1 MSTVVDSRVVE
12 MKFDNKQFEDNV
24 KSTLSTLDKLK
35 NKLNFEGAE
44 KGFGKINAAAK
55 NVNLSSIGTALDSL
69 NAKFSSMGVVGAT
82 ALANLTNTAVN
93 AGKRMTTA
101 LTIAPIKS
109 GFQEYETQINA
120 IQTILANTKS
130 KGSTL
135 DDVNKALAELNKY
148 ADLTIYNFTQMTK
161 NIGTF
166 TAAGVDLKTSV
177 SSIKGIANL
186 AAVSGSTSQQASTAM
201 YQLSQALAAGK
212 VQLQDWNSVVNAGMG
227 GEIFQKA
234 LMRTADHLGKGAT
247 NIVKKY
253 GSFRE
258 SLTKEG
264 WLTTEVL
271 TETLSQISG
280 AYDEADLVKQGY
292 SKKQAKE
299 IADLAKT
306 AVSAATEVK
315 TFTQLWDT
323 LQEAAQS
330 GWTKTWE
337 LIIGDFDQAKKLLTG
352 ISDFMGDIIQKG
364 ADRRNNILEGALGS
378 DDTKWDKFYKQLKNA
393 GISTDD
399 FKKKLEETA
408 KESGVNID
416 KVLKKEKTLA
426 KAFLNGKLSTDL
438 ITDTLKKFSEESG
451 KSGKSTEKMAD
462 KLEYFQKVVDKVWR
476 GDYKNTPDRIKLLTK
491 AGYDY
496 NQVQKLVNLTVDQHR
511 LTLEDLSKAQLKS
524 IGYTDDEI
532 KKIKELA
539 KQAETSGSSLN
550 ELIESMS
557 KKSGRE
563 LMLESLNNTIGSLI
577 RGFQAIREAWWAT
590 FTDQGASSGL
600 YTILE
605 TVHSFSELVKLTDE
619 DIANLKDTFQGL
631 FSIVHIFTTIAGS
644 GLSRAFML
652 LRDILGLADI
662 DILSVTGSIG
672 RTITA
677 FHDWIFE
684 NNMLTKTLKKVLDV
698 LAELKNAVVD
708 WVNSKFPNLRKVGED
723 AIEGLKEG
731 LESKASEIPNILI
744 DIGNSLLEAIKKVLD
759 IHSPSRKLYEIGV
772 NAMEGLYNGLI
783 AFKDKI
789 TNFFKDLGQSIINFV
804 NDIDWAKVYA
814 GLISAGV
821 LYMGKKTYD
830 LVENITNTF
839 GAPMK
844 GLGKVLSSAGALI
857 DTCTK
862 NINNNLKATAKVLRS
877 FAFSVRAKALVE
889 IAKAIAILVGC
900 IVVLSRIDV
909 TALVKAEVALVVTA
923 GVLVGIA
930 YAIDKMSNAAL
941 SIDRSGLKI
950 SGLGTVLLSIAA
962 AIALLGVT
970 VKMVGNM
977 DPEASNRGITALIA
991 MLGALAS
998 FIAVMKWVL
1007 KTANEKD
1014 INAIGRVLQ
1023 KIGVALLLMSITLKM
1038 LGNMNADTLDQ
1049 GFLAITGLSI
1059 IIMALMAFTRIAGRN
1074 IDALGGT
1081 LIKISIAMFTLT
1093 QVIKRLGEMDVVAIA
1108 KGELAILGF
1117 VGILALLAA
1126 ITRKSGFVY
1135 GDLGGVLMKAA
1146 SAIAIMAFTIKIF
1159 ADMPIENIVK
1169 GQVAIAAFGLIILEL
1184 TAISRLAGREAPKIA
1199 GTLLAMS
1206 LAIGILAG
1214 IAVLLSFVNPVSMAP
1229 GIFAIFVLSK
1239 IMSGMIKATA
1249 NAKDCKGNLIVMSVA
1264 IGIMA
1269 AAVVAL
1275 SFIEPS
1281 KLFGAVGALG
1291 VLMLIFTGM
1300 TKAAGAASN
1309 AMGSLIVLT
1318 VVIGVLTGAIAI
1330 IAQLPIQDALG
1341 AVASLSVLMLAL
1353 SGAMLLIGKAGQ
1365 IAPSALIGV
1374 GVMLAV
1380 MAGLAGVLYLMENL
1394 SAKSTVVNAAALS
1407 AMLLSISG
1415 ACLILSKVGI
1425 VAPGA
1430 AIGAAKLIGVLTL
1443 TAGVLVAIAGLVDLI
1458 PDAEKF
1464 LDGGIRV
1471 LEKIGYGLGNFF
1483 GSIVGGFGAGVT
1495 STLPEMGADI
1505 ATFIKNIQPFIKS
1518 VSKIKGDS
1526 LSGAKDLIEIIGTLS
1541 GAGLD
1546 DSISNFISG
1555 SDESSLEKFST
1566 ELNTFADGIISFS
1579 KKISA
1584 KGAIDNDAID
1594 NVVQAGKLLTAFKRS
1609 LPSDPGAFYGL
1620 FTTNKDL
1627 GSFGTQVQQFGEGMS
1642 AMSKAVTGEN
1652 KIDPQAVENVVKMGE
1667 LFAALKASLP
1677 PDPGF
1682 FLGLFSTNQDLSN
1695 FADDAKEFATAM
1707 VELSDSLTG
1716 DDGGSIINTGAVQAA
1731 ADAGLFLSALKKDLP
1746 EDPGEVLGRFTTS
1759 KDLGKF
1765 GDQAKKFGE
1774 GMRDASNALVDE
1786 SGKSVINKNAIQAAS
1801 DAGKILSAFKKDL
1814 PEDPGIVL
1822 GWFTTNQDLGDFGR
1836 QAKLFC
1842 EAIGQASKA
1851 LVDENGKS
1859 IVATDAIQ
1867 AATDAGLLLSA
1878 LKKDLPDDPGAIFG
1892 LFTTSK
1898 DLGGFADDIKK
1909 FGDNIAEISKALTGE
1924 DGLSIVNTDA
1934 IGAATAAGQMLSN
1947 LQKSLPES
1955 HLFDGKTDLYSFGIK
1970 IGQFGTQLASYSDT
1984 VKNLDTG
1991 KVSASIYQAQ
2001 RLANLAR
2008 STDDLDTSGLEKF
2021 KELKKL
2027 GEYIADYAAEIE
2039 NVNVDELSKCMNAL
2053 KDSVS
2058 AISNMS
2064 GIKTDGV
2071 GLFKK
2076 AMDELKTVSLDGVL
2090 TAFENSASRLQG
2102 AGFNLIESI
2111 GKGVKSGQSSLKAT
2125 LTATIGGAV
2134 IAVQSKSVPMD
2145 KIGRSLASGL
2155 GKGILANAKE
2165 VTKAVTN
2172 LITDMGSLAKSQNT
2186 AFNTTGKEIIREF
2199 TSGISSAK
2207 NKPRAAI
2214 SDLSK
2219 DSVKSARGYYSEFNS
2234 AGSYLAMGFAKGI
2247 ESSTWY
2253 ANLKSRAMARAA
2265 AKAAKEE
2272 LDEHSPS
2279 KVGYE
2284 IGDFFGIA
2292 FVNGISDNEKKAY
2305 AESAKMAS
2313 SAKKGL
2319 GNAMNQLTTMLLDD
2333 IDTQPTIRPVLDLSD
2348 IQSNARAI
2356 NGLLN
2361 NRASIGVS
2369 ANVDSIRRTMN
2380 QNGTNHGNQEVVSA
2394 INKLRK
2400 DLANVGN
2407 TTYRIDGITYDDG
2420 SNISDAVKTLTRAV
2434 KVERRI

>member
-1 MSTVVDSRVVE
+1 MSTTVDNRVVE
-12 MKFDNKQFEDNV
+12 MKFDNKQFEGNV
-24 KSTLSTLDKLK
+24 KTTLSTLDKLK

-44 KGFGKINAAAK
+44 KGFDKINQMAK
-55 NVNLSSIGTALDSL
+55 SVNFSNISTSLESL
-69 NAKFSSMGVVGAT
+69 NARFSNLGVVGVA
-82 ALANLTNTAVN
+82 ALTNLTNTAVN
-93 AGKRMTTA
+93 SGKKIVSA
-101 LTIAPIKS
+101 LTIDPIKS

-130 KGSTL
+130 KGTTL
-135 DDVNKALAELNKY
+135 NDVNKALAELNEY
-148 ADLTIYNFTQMTK
+148 ADKTIYNFTQMTK

-166 TAAGVDLKTSV
+166 TAAGVNLKTSV

-378 DDTKWDKFYKQLKNA
+378 DDTKWDKFYKQLKKA

-399 FKKKLEETA
+399 FKKKLKETA
-408 KESGVNID
+408 KESGVNVD
-416 KVLKKEKTLA
+416 KVLQKEKTLA
-426 KAFLNGKLSTDL
+426 KAFSNGKLSTDL
-438 ITDTLKKFSEESG
+438 ITDTLKKFSEESE

-496 NQVQKLVNLTVDQHR
+496 NQVQKLVNLTVDKHR
-511 LTLEDLSKAQLKS
+511 LTLDDLSKAQLKS

-532 KKIKELA
+532 KKIKELS

-577 RGFQAIREAWWAT
+577 RGFQSIKEAWWAT
-590 FTDQGASSGL
+590 FTDEGASSGL

-652 LRDILGLADI
+652 LRDVLGLADI

-684 NNMLTKTLKKVLDV
+684 NNLLTKALKKVSDV
-698 LAELKNAVVD
+698 LVELKNAIVD
-708 WVNSKFPNLRKVGED
+708 WVNGKFPNLRKVGED

-731 LESKASEIPNILI
+731 LESKASTIFNVLI
-744 DIGNSLLEAIKKVLD
+744 NIGNSILEAIKNVLD

-772 NAMEGLYNGLI
+772 NAMEGLYNGLV

-789 TNFFKDLGQSIINFV
+789 INFFKDLGKSIINFV
-804 NDIDWAKVYA
+804 NNIDWAKIYA
-814 GLISAGV
+814 SLISAGV
-821 LYMGKKTYD
+821 LYIGKKTYD
-830 LVENITNTF
+830 LIDNITNTF
-839 GAPMK
+839 GAPLK
-844 GLGKVLSSAGALI
+844 GLGKVLSSAGSLI
-857 DTCTK
+857 DTCAK

-877 FAFSVRAKALVE
+877 FAFSVRARALVE
-889 IAKAIAILVGC
+889 IAKAIAILVGV
-900 IVVLSRIDV
+900 IVVLSYIDV
-909 TALVKAEVALVVTA
+909 HKLIKAEVVLIVTA

-930 YAIDKMSNAAL
+930 YAIDRMSKAAF
-941 SIDRSGLKI
+941 SINKNGVKI
-950 SGLGTVLLSIAA
+950 SGLGTTLLSIAA
-962 AIALLGVT
+962 AIVLIGVT
-970 VKMVGNM
+970 VKMVGIM
-977 DPEASNRGITALIA
+977 KSGALDRGIAALTM
-991 MLGALAS
+991 MLVALAS
-998 FIAVMKWVL
+998 FIAMMKWVL
-1007 KTANEKD
+1007 KTADEKD
-1014 INAIGRVLQ
+1014 INAIGKVLQ
-1023 KIGVALLLMSITLKM
+1023 KIGVALLLMGITLKM
-1038 LGNMNADTLDQ
+1038 LGNMNEDTLDQ

-1059 IIMALMAFTRIAGRN
+1059 IIMTLMAFTRIAGKN
-1074 IDALGGT
+1074 IDALGGI
-1081 LIKISIAMFTLT
+1081 LIKISIAMFILTL
-1093 QVIKRLGEMDVVAIA
+1093 VIKRLGKMDVAAIA

-1117 VGILALLAA
+1117 TGILALLAA

-1135 GDLGGVLMKAA
+1135 GDLGGVLMKIAI
-1146 SAIAIMAFTIKIF
+1146 AIAIMAFTIKIF
-1159 ADMPIENIVK
+1159 ADMPIKDIVK
-1169 GQVAIAAFGLIILEL
+1169 GQAVIAAFGLIILEL
-1184 TAISRLAGREAPKIA
+1184 TAISKLAGREAPKIA
-1199 GTLLAMS
+1199 ATLLAMS

-1214 IAVLLSFVNPVSMAP
+1214 IALLLSFIKFKDMIP
-1229 GIFAIFVLSK
+1229 GMIAIGVLSL
-1239 IMSGMIKATA
+1239 IMSEMIKATA
-1249 NAKDCKGNLIVMSVA
+1249 NAKDCKGNLIAMTVA
-1264 IGIMA
+1264 IGVMA

-1281 KLFGAVGALG
+1281 KLAGAVGALG
-1291 VLMLIFTGM
+1291 ILMLIFTGM
-1300 TKAAGAASN
+1300 IKVAGAASG

-1318 VVIGVLTGAIAI
+1318 VAIGVLTGVIAI
-1330 IAQLPIQDALG
+1330 IAQLPIKDALG
-1341 AVASLSVLMLAL
+1341 SVASLSILMLAM
-1353 SGAMLLIGKAGQ
+1353 SGTMILIGKAGQ
-1365 IAPSALIGV
+1365 IATSALIGI

-1380 MAGLAGVLYLMENL
+1380 MASLAGILYLMENL
-1394 SAKSTVVNAAALS
+1394 SAKSTIVNAAALS

-1415 ACLILSKVGI
+1415 ACLILSKVGV

-1430 AIGAAKLIGVLTL
+1430 AIGAAKLIGVLAL
-1443 TAGVLVAIAGLVDLI
+1443 TAGVLVTIASLIDLI

-1483 GSIVGGFGAGVT
+1483 GSIIGGFGAGVT

-1505 ATFIKNIQPFIKS
+1505 ATFMQNIQPFIES
-1518 VSKIKGDS
+1518 VSKIKGGS
-1526 LSGAKDLIEIIGTLS
+1526 LSGAEDLIKIIGTLS
-1541 GAGLD
+1541 EAGLN

-1566 ELNTFADGIISFS
+1566 ELNTFADGIIGFS
-1579 KKISA
+1579 KKIST
-1584 KGAIDNDAID
+1584 KGAINNDAIE
-1594 NVVQAGKLLTAFKRS
+1594 NVVQMGELLSALKQN
-1609 LPSDPGAFYGL
+1609 LPEDPGAFYGL

-1652 KIDPQAVENVVKMGE
+1652 KIDPQAVDNVVKMGE

-1716 DDGGSIINTGAVQAA
+1716 DDGGSVINTGAVQAA

-1746 EDPGEVLGRFTTS
+1746 EDPGAILGLFTTS

-1765 GDQAKKFGE
+1765 GDQAKEFGE

-1814 PEDPGIVL
+1814 PEDPGAVL
-1822 GWFTTNQDLGDFGR
+1822 GLFTTNQDLGDFGR

-1867 AATDAGLLLSA
+1867 AATDAGLFLSA
-1878 LKKDLPDDPGAIFG
+1878 LKKDLPEDPGAILG

-1898 DLGGFADDIKK
+1898 DLGGFAKDAEK
-1909 FGDNIAEISKALTGE
+1909 FGNAIAAISKALTGE
-1924 DGLSIVNTDA
+1924 DGLSIVNTQA
-1934 IGAATAAGQMLSN
+1934 ISAATIAGQLLSN

-1955 HLFDGKTDLYSFGIK
+1955 HLFDGKTDLYTFGIK

-1991 KVSASIYQAQ
+1991 KVSTSIYQAQ

-2008 STDDLDTSGLEKF
+2008 STNDLDTSGLEKF

-2058 AISNMS
+2058 AIGNMS
-2064 GIKTDGV
+2064 NIKTDGV

-2076 AMDELKTVSLDGVL
+2076 AMDELKTVSLDGVI

-2102 AGFNLIESI
+2102 VGFNLIESI
-2111 GKGVKSGQSSLKAT
+2111 GKGVKSGRSSLIAT
-2125 LTATIGGAV
+2125 LKTTISGAV
-2134 IAVQSKSVPMD
+2134 LAVQSKSIPMN
-2145 KIGRSLASGL
+2145 KIGRNLANEL

-2165 VTKAVTN
+2165 VTKAVRSIMTG
-2172 LITDMGSLAKSQNT
+2172 TGALAKSQNAKT
-2186 AFNTTGKEIIREF
+2186 NTVGKEMVKEL
-2199 TSGISSAK
+2199 TSGIDSVK
-2207 NKPRAAI
+2207 NKPKTAI
-2214 SDLSK
+2214 SKLTK

-2234 AGSYLAMGFAKGI
+2234 AGSYLAMGFARGI

-2265 AKAAKEE
+2265 ARAAREE

-2284 IGDFFGIA
+2284 IGNFFGIA
-2292 FVNGISDNEKKAY
+2292 FVNGISDNEKMAY
-2305 AESAKMAS
+2305 TESAKMAS

-2319 GNAMNQLTTMLLDD
+2319 GNAMNQLTAMLSDD

-2348 IQSNARAI
+2348 IRSNASAI
-2356 NGLLN
+2356 SSLLN
-2361 NRASIGVS
+2361 NRASIGMLS
-2369 ANVDSIRRTMN
+2369 NVNSIGRTMN
-2380 QNGTNHGNQEVVSA
+2380 QNRKNNSNYEVVSA

-2400 DLANVGN
+2400 GLDSVGN
-2407 TTYRIDGITYDDG
+2407 VTYRIDGITYDDG

>member
-1 MSTVVDSRVVE
+1 MSTVVDGRVVE
-12 MKFDNKQFEDNV
+12 MKFDNKQFEDNA

-524 IGYTDDEI
+524 IGYADDEI

-731 LESKASEIPNILI
+731 LENKASEIPDILI
-744 DIGNSLLEAIKKVLD
+744 SIGNSILEAIKKVLD

-789 TNFFKDLGQSIINFV
+789 ANFFKDLGQSILNFV

-830 LVENITNTF
+830 LIENITDTF

-857 DTCTK
+857 DTCAK

-900 IVVLSRIDV
+900 IVVLSRIEV
-909 TALVKAEVALVVTA
+909 TALVKAEVALFVTA

-977 DPEASNRGITALIA
+977 DPEASSRGITALIA

-1059 IIMALMAFTRIAGRN
+1059 IIMALMAFTRVAGRN

-1609 LPSDPGAFYGL
+1609 LPSDPGEFYGL

-1786 SGKSVINKNAIQAAS
+1786 SGKS
-1801 DAGKILSAFKKDL
+1801 
-1814 PEDPGIVL
+1814 
-1822 GWFTTNQDLGDFGR
+1822 
-1836 QAKLFC
+1836 
-1842 EAIGQASKA
+1842 
-1851 LVDENGKS
+1851 

-1878 LKKDLPDDPGAIFG
+1878 LKKNLPDDPGDIFG

-2090 TAFENSASRLQG
+2090 TAFENSASRLQS

>member
-12 MKFDNKQFEDNV
+12 MKFDNKQFEDNA

-55 NVNLSSIGTALDSL
+55 NVSLSSIGTALDSL

-264 WLTTEVL
+264 WLTTQVL

-280 AYDEADLVKQGY
+280 AYDEADLIKQGY

-323 LQEAAQS
+323 LQEATQS
-330 GWTKTWE
+330 GWTRTWE

-378 DDTKWDKFYKQLKNA
+378 DDTKWDKFYKQLKDA

-524 IGYTDDEI
+524 IGYTDNEI

-631 FSIVHIFTTIAGS
+631 FSIIHIFTTIAGS

-684 NNMLTKTLKKVLDV
+684 NNMLTKALKKVLDV

-731 LESKASEIPNILI
+731 LESKASEIPDILI
-744 DIGNSLLEAIKKVLD
+744 SIGNSILEAIKKVLD
-759 IHSPSRKLYEIGV
+759 IHSPSRKLYEIGA

-783 AFKDKI
+783 VFKDKI

-857 DTCTK
+857 DTCAK

-923 GVLVGIA
+923 GVLVRIA

-970 VKMVGNM
+970 VKMV
-977 DPEASNRGITALIA
+977 
-991 MLGALAS
+991 
-998 FIAVMKWVL
+998 
-1007 KTANEKD
+1007 
-1014 INAIGRVLQ
+1014 
-1023 KIGVALLLMSITLKM
+1023 
-1038 LGNMNADTLDQ
+1038 GNMNADTLDQ

-1093 QVIKRLGEMDVVAIA
+1093 QVIKRLGEMDVAAIA

-1159 ADMPIENIVK
+1159 ADMPIKDIVK
-1169 GQVAIAAFGLIILEL
+1169 GQVAIATFGLVILEL
-1184 TAISRLAGREAPKIA
+1184 TAISKLAGREAPKIA
-1199 GTLLAMS
+1199 ATLLAMS

-1214 IAVLLSFVNPVSMAP
+1214 IALLLSFINLFDMIP
-1229 GIFAIFVLSK
+1229 GIIAIGMLSL
-1239 IMSGMIKATA
+1239 IMSEMIKATA

-1291 VLMLIFTGM
+1291 ILMLIFTGM

-1341 AVASLSVLMLAL
+1341 AVASLSILMLAL

-1380 MAGLAGVLYLMENL
+1380 MAGLAGILYLMENL

-1415 ACLILSKVGI
+1415 ACLILSKVGV

-1430 AIGAAKLIGVLTL
+1430 ALGAAKLIGVLAL

-1505 ATFIKNIQPFIKS
+1505 ATFIRNIQPFIKS

-1642 AMSKAVTGEN
+1642 AMSKAVTGDN
-1652 KIDPQAVENVVKMGE
+1652 KIDPQAVDNVVKMGE

-1765 GDQAKKFGE
+1765 GDQAKEFGE

-1814 PEDPGIVL
+1814 PEDPGTVL

-1842 EAIGQASKA
+1842 EAIGKASKA

-1867 AATDAGLLLSA
+1867 AAGDAGLLLSA

-1898 DLGGFADDIKK
+1898 DLGGFADDIET

-1955 HLFDGKTDLYSFGIK
+1955 HLFDGKTDLYTFGIK

-1991 KVSASIYQAQ
+1991 KVSTSIYQAQ

-2008 STDDLDTSGLEKF
+2008 STNDLDTSGLEKF

-2039 NVNVDELSKCMNAL
+2039 NVNVDELFKCMNAL

-2058 AISNMS
+2058 TISNMS

-2234 AGSYLAMGFAKGI
+2234 AGSYLTMGFAKGI

-2253 ANLKSRAMARAA
+2253 ANMKSRAMARAA

-2348 IQSNARAI
+2348 IQSNAHAI

-2407 TTYRIDGITYDDG
+2407 TTYHIDGITYDDG

>member
-1 MSTVVDSRVVE
+1 MSTTVDNRVVE
-12 MKFDNKQFEDNV
+12 MKFDNKQFESNA
-24 KSTLSTLDKLK
+24 KTTLSTLDKLK

-44 KGFGKINAAAK
+44 KGFNKINQMAK
-55 NVNLSSIGTALDSL
+55 SVDLSGISASLGSL
-69 NAKFSSMGVVGAT
+69 NTRFSNLGVVGVAAIT
-82 ALANLTNTAVN
+82 NLTNTAVN
-93 AGKRMTTA
+93 SGKRIVAA
-101 LTIAPIKS
+101 LTIDPIKS
-109 GFQEYETQINA
+109 GFQEYETQINS

-135 DDVNKALAELNKY
+135 NDVNKALAELNKY
-148 ADLTIYNFTQMTK
+148 ADQTIYNFTQMTK

-186 AAVSGSTSQQASTAM
+186 AAISGSTSQQASTAM

-247 NIVKKY
+247 DIVKKY

-280 AYDEADLVKQGY
+280 AYDEADLIKQGY

-323 LQEAAQS
+323 LREAVQS

-337 LIIGDFDQAKKLLTG
+337 LIIGDFGQAKKLLTG
-352 ISDFMGDIIQKG
+352 ISDFMGNIIQKV
-364 ADRRNNILEGALGS
+364 ADRRNNILEGALGG
-378 DDTKWDKFYKQLKNA
+378 DDNKWNKFYKQLKKA

-399 FKKKLEETA
+399 FKKKLKETA
-408 KESGVNID
+408 KESGVNVD
-416 KVLKKEKTLA
+416 KVLQKEKTLA
-426 KAFLNGKLSTDL
+426 KAFSNGKLSTDL
-438 ITDTLKKFSEESG
+438 ITDTLKKFSEESE

-496 NQVQKLVNLTVDQHR
+496 NQVQKLVNLTVDKHR
-511 LTLEDLSKAQLKS
+511 LTLDDLSKAQLKS

-532 KKIKELA
+532 KKIKELS

-577 RGFQAIREAWWAT
+577 RGFQSIREAWWAT
-590 FTDQGASSGL
+590 FTDEGASAGL

-652 LRDILGLADI
+652 LRDVLGLADI

-684 NNMLTKTLKKVLDV
+684 NNLLTKALKKVSDV
-698 LAELKNAVVD
+698 LVELKNAIVD
-708 WVNSKFPNLRKVGED
+708 WVNGKFPNLRKVGED

-731 LESKASEIPNILI
+731 LESKASTILNVLI
-744 DIGNSLLEAIKKVLD
+744 NIGNSILEAIKNVLD

-772 NAMEGLYNGLI
+772 NAMEGLYNGLV

-789 TNFFKDLGQSIINFV
+789 VNFFKDLGKSIVNFV
-804 NDIDWAKVYA
+804 NNIDWAKIYA

-830 LVENITNTF
+830 LIENITNTF

-857 DTCTK
+857 DTCAK

-889 IAKAIAILVGC
+889 IAKAIAILVGV
-900 IVVLSRIDV
+900 IVVLSYIDV
-909 TALVKAEVALVVTA
+909 YKLIKAEVALIVTA

-930 YAIDKMSNAAL
+930 YAIDRMSKAAF
-941 SIDRSGLKI
+941 SINKNGVKI
-950 SGLGTVLLSIAA
+950 SGLGTTLLSIAA
-962 AIALLGVT
+962 AIVLLGVT
-970 VKMVGNM
+970 VKMVGSM
-977 DPEASNRGITALIA
+977 ESGALDRGIAALTM
-991 MLGALAS
+991 MLVALAS
-998 FIAVMKWVL
+998 FIAMMKWVL
-1007 KTANEKD
+1007 KTADEKD

-1023 KIGVALLLMSITLKM
+1023 KIGVALLLMGITLKM

-1059 IIMALMAFTRIAGRN
+1059 IIMTLMAFTRIAGKN

-1081 LIKISIAMFTLT
+1081 LIKISIAMFILTL
-1093 QVIKRLGEMDVVAIA
+1093 VIKRFGKMDVAAIA

-1117 VGILALLAA
+1117 TGILALLAA

-1135 GDLGGVLMKAA
+1135 GDLGGVLMKIAI
-1146 SAIAIMAFTIKIF
+1146 AIAIMAFTIKIF
-1159 ADMPIENIVK
+1159 ADMPIKDIVK
-1169 GQVAIAAFGLIILEL
+1169 GQAVIAAFGLIILEL
-1184 TAISRLAGREAPKIA
+1184 TAISKLAGREAPKIA
-1199 GTLLAMS
+1199 ATLLAMS

-1214 IAVLLSFVNPVSMAP
+1214 IALLLSFIKIKDMIP
-1229 GIFAIFVLSK
+1229 GMIAIGVLSF
-1239 IMSGMIKATA
+1239 IMSEMIKATA
-1249 NAKDCKGNLIVMSVA
+1249 NAKDCKGNLIAMTVA
-1264 IGIMA
+1264 IGVMA

-1281 KLFGAVGALG
+1281 KLTGAVGALG
-1291 VLMLIFTGM
+1291 ILMLIFTGM
-1300 TKAAGAASN
+1300 IKVAGAASG

-1318 VVIGVLTGAIAI
+1318 VAIGVLTGVIAI
-1330 IAQLPIQDALG
+1330 IAQLPIKDALG
-1341 AVASLSVLMLAL
+1341 AVASLSILMLAM
-1353 SGAMLLIGKAGQ
+1353 SGTMILIGKAGQ
-1365 IAPSALIGV
+1365 IATSALIGI

-1380 MAGLAGVLYLMENL
+1380 MASLAGILYLMGNL
-1394 SAKSTVVNAAALS
+1394 SAKSTIVNAAALS

-1415 ACLILSKVGI
+1415 ACLILSKVGV

-1430 AIGAAKLIGVLTL
+1430 AIGAAKLIGVLAL
-1443 TAGVLVAIAGLVDLI
+1443 TAGVLVTIASLIDLI

-1483 GSIVGGFGAGVT
+1483 GSIIGGFGAGVT

-1505 ATFIKNIQPFIKS
+1505 ATFMQNIQPFIES
-1518 VSKIKGDS
+1518 VSKIKGGS
-1526 LSGAKDLIEIIGTLS
+1526 LSGAEDLIKIIGTLS
-1541 GAGLD
+1541 GAGLN

-1566 ELNTFADGIISFS
+1566 ELNTFADGIIGFS
-1579 KKISA
+1579 KKIST
-1584 KGAIDNDAID
+1584 KGAINNDAIE
-1594 NVVQAGKLLTAFKRS
+1594 NVVQVGELLSAFKQN
-1609 LPSDPGAFYGL
+1609 LP
-1620 FTTNKDL
+1620 
-1627 GSFGTQVQQFGEGMS
+1627 E
-1642 AMSKAVTGEN
+1642 
-1652 KIDPQAVENVVKMGE
+1652 
-1667 LFAALKASLP
+1667 
-1677 PDPGF
+1677 DPGF
-1682 FLGLFSTNQDLSN
+1682 FLDLFSTNQDLSN
-1695 FADDAKEFATAM
+1695 FADDAKEFAATM

-1746 EDPGEVLGRFTTS
+1746 EDPGKILGRFTTS
-1759 KDLGKF
+1759 KDLGSF
-1765 GDQAKKFGE
+1765 GTQVKKFGE
-1774 GMRDASNALVDE
+1774 GMATASKALVDE
-1786 SGKSVINKNAIQAAS
+1786 SGKSIINQNAIKAAS

-1814 PEDPGIVL
+1814 PEDPGAIL
-1822 GWFTTNQDLGDFGR
+1822 GLFTNSKNLGRFGV
-1836 QAKLFC
+1836 QAAVFC
-1842 EAIGQASKA
+1842 VSIGLVSKA
-1851 LVDENGKS
+1851 LVDENGES
-1859 IVATDAIQ
+1859 IVATNAIK
-1867 AATDAGLLLSA
+1867 AAADAGLFLSA
-1878 LKKDLPDDPGAIFG
+1878 LKKDLPEDPGAILG

-1898 DLGGFADDIKK
+1898 DLGGFAKDAEK
-1909 FGDNIAEISKALTGE
+1909 FGNAIAAISKALTGE
-1924 DGLSIVNTDA
+1924 DGLSVVNIQA
-1934 IGAATAAGQMLSN
+1934 ISTATIAGQLLSN

-1955 HLFDGKTDLYSFGIK
+1955 HLFDGKTDLYTFGIK

-1991 KVSASIYQAQ
+1991 KVSTSIYQAQ

-2008 STDDLDTSGLEKF
+2008 STNDLDTSGLEKF

-2039 NVNVDELSKCMNAL
+2039 NVNADELLKCMTAL
-2053 KDSVS
+2053 RNSVN

-2064 GIKTDGV
+2064 NIKTDGV

-2090 TAFENSASRLQG
+2090 AAFDNSASRLQG

-2111 GKGVKSGQSSLKAT
+2111 GKGVKSGRSSLRAT
-2125 LTATIGGAV
+2125 LTTTISGAV
-2134 IAVQSKSVPMD
+2134 LAVQSKSIPMN
-2145 KIGRSLASGL
+2145 KIGRNLANEL

-2165 VTKAVTN
+2165 VTKAVRSIMTG
-2172 LITDMGSLAKSQNT
+2172 TGALAKSQNAKT
-2186 AFNTTGKEIIREF
+2186 NTIGKEMVKEL
-2199 TSGISSAK
+2199 TSGIDSVK
-2207 NKPRAAI
+2207 NKPKTAI
-2214 SDLSK
+2214 SKLSK

-2234 AGSYLAMGFAKGI
+2234 AGSYLAMGFARGI

-2265 AKAAKEE
+2265 ARAAREE

-2284 IGDFFGIA
+2284 IGNFFGIA
-2292 FVNGISDNEKKAY
+2292 FVNGISDNEKMAY
-2305 AESAKMAS
+2305 TESAKMAS

-2319 GNAMNQLTTMLLDD
+2319 GNAMNQLTAMLSDD

-2348 IQSNARAI
+2348 IRSNASAI
-2356 NGLLN
+2356 SGLLN
-2361 NRASIGVS
+2361 NRASIGMLS
-2369 ANVDSIRRTMN
+2369 NVNSIGRTMN
-2380 QNGTNHGNQEVVSA
+2380 QNRKNNSNYEVVSA

-2400 DLANVGN
+2400 GLDSVGN
-2407 TTYRIDGITYDDG
+2407 VTYRIDGITYDDG